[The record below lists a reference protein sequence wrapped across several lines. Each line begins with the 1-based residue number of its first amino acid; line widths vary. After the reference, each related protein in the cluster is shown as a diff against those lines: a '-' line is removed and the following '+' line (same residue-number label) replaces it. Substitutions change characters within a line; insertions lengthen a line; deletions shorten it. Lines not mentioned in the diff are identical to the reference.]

1 MKNTQTLP
9 QMEQLFKEIKYLNK
23 QGRFTIEFFTGIA
36 PLYASHLFAGLEG
49 GYCDI
54 DSIDVICEI
63 FTVLLNNGF
72 MDSACCLLKYLHDQV
87 FSQMSPFFRSV
98 LDDED
103 YAPMLLRTLVNAL
116 YEISQNDECCEY
128 DE

>member
-1 MKNTQTLP
+1 MKNTKTLP
-9 QMEQLFKEIKYLNK
+9 QMVQFFREIKYLDK
-23 QGRFTIEFFTGIA
+23 QGKFTIEFFTGIA

-54 DSIDVICEI
+54 ESIDVICEI

-72 MDSACCLLKYLHDQV
+72 IDSACCLFEYLHDQV
-87 FSQMSPFFRSV
+87 YTKMSPFLQSL

-103 YAPMLLRTLVNAL
+103 YAPMLLRTLVNEL
-116 YEISQNDECCEY
+116 YEINQESEDE
-128 DE
+128 